1 MSRQSSSGVVSL
13 ESLERIFFK
22 GLAGTCW
29 TEEKPFGIILSIGL
43 GTYYALLTVFYLFTD
58 TGLGYSA

>member
-1 MSRQSSSGVVSL
+1 VSL
-13 ESLERIFFK
+13 DSLGRIFFI

-29 TEEKPFGIILSIGL
+29 TEEKLFGIKLSIGL

-58 TGLGYSA
+58 TGLC